1 MNTPLR
7 RPHLRSTL
15 PFTAHKQ
22 SASIATMP
30 LAQANDIII
39 NYSLQGP
46 PNAETIVLI
55 NGLADDLAT
64 WSAQLPP
71 LLAAGYRILTF
82 DNRGVGKTSKPIF
95 RYSAS
100 LLAADTKD
108 LVTALGISKFH
119 LMGVSMGG
127 MIAQEYALAYPSDLI
142 SLTLAC
148 TYAAP
153 GAFCLKMFVMWK
165 DMVLNSDK
173 GMALV
178 ATDTLLWCFT
188 PEFFVKRGD
197 EVREI
202 EKAYEEGGMSADVY
216 LCQLAVICDFDARE
230 KLFRLGDGDGPK
242 GMKEEFRVLVLAGE
256 QDILIPTSLSRE
268 LWEMI
273 PGAEWRTVKGGHG
286 CMWEFPDSF
295 NEAFLDFLQRSKR

>member
-1 MNTPLR
+1 
-7 RPHLRSTL
+7 
-15 PFTAHKQ
+15 
-22 SASIATMP
+22 MP
-30 LAQANDIII
+30 LLQANDIII

-46 PNAETIVLI
+46 SNGETIVLI

-71 LLAAGYRILTF
+71 LLAAGHRVLTF
-82 DNRGVGKTSKPIF
+82 DNRGIGKTSKPIA

-100 LLAADTKD
+100 LLVADTKA
-108 LVTALGISKFH
+108 LVTALGISKFN

-127 MIAQEYALAYPSDLI
+127 MIAQEYALTYPSDLI

-153 GAFCLKMFVMWK
+153 GPFCSKMFTMWK
-165 DMVLNSDK
+165 NMALSSDN

-178 ATDTLLWCFT
+178 TTDTLLWCFT
-188 PEFFVKRGD
+188 PEFFTKRGE

-216 LCQLAVICDFDARE
+216 LSQLAAVREFDTRD

-242 GMKEEFRVLVLAGE
+242 GMKEEFKVLVLAGE

-286 CMWEFPDSF
+286 CMWEFPESF
-295 NEAFLDFLQRSKR
+295 NEAFLEFLQRSKR